1 MLPSRVYA
9 YIVQVVWCVG
19 CRMIEH
25 RETVQNLDRSV
36 LATLF
41 QSVSPKPHQAAIDVL
56 EKFHSLQ
63 HATRA
68 ERHDQE
74 KIIGPEAADLL
85 LAIPNAVTSMTR
97 EVIANSSSYVVTL
110 KAAQAHFAALLNGRR
125 NEVFAVIYLDSKYR
139 FIGEDL
145 WEGSVDRTNVYL
157 REIVRRALLVD
168 ASTVMI
174 AHNHPSGDPRPSQED
189 ILLTERLDT
198 ALSLM
203 RIVLFDHLIFGEG
216 EPYSLRANCDV
227 LFPDF

>member
-1 MLPSRVYA
+1 
-9 YIVQVVWCVG
+9 
-19 CRMIEH
+19 MIED
-25 RETVQNLDRSV
+25 RDSIRNFDRSV

-41 QSVSPKPHQAAIDVL
+41 QSVSPEPYQAAIDVL
-56 EKFHSLQ
+56 ETFHSFQ

-68 ERHDQE
+68 DRQDLE
-74 KIIGPEAADLL
+74 KIIGPDATNLL

-97 EVIANSSSYVVTL
+97 EIVANASSYVVTW

-125 NEVFAVIYLDSKYR
+125 NEAFAVIYLDSKYR
-139 FIGEDL
+139 FIEEDL
-145 WEGSVDRTNVYL
+145 WEGTIDRANVYL

-168 ASTVMI
+168 ASSVMI
-174 AHNHPSGDPRPSQED
+174 AHNHPSGDPKPSRED

-203 RIVLFDHLIFGEG
+203 EIILFDHLIFGEG

-227 LFPDF
+227 LFPEF